1 MNKLQDKNL
10 EEYLKSNQG
19 RKDIE
24 HLACLCGFY
33 VLFATMEKHNCSLTE
48 ALEICVKN
56 IKQKE
61 THKGE

>member
-1 MNKLQDKNL
+1 VNKLQDKNL
-10 EEYLKSNQG
+10 EEYLKSKQG

-61 THKGE
+61 AQ